1 MKKFKIILPI
11 LVAILFLGSC
21 TIYKTS
27 VPQSGVHTQINVNL
41 NDMQYLKE
49 VTGTAVQSYVV
60 GIAYGGEKH
69 KKAAVSN
76 VSGSLIGV
84 NLNNRG
90 YNNALYN
97 ALQKLPDAD
106 FIMPINMQVKSDRL
120 FLGRQDSI
128 IVRVKA
134 FKLKA
139 Q

>member
-1 MKKFKIILPI
+1 
-11 LVAILFLGSC
+11 
-21 TIYKTS
+21 
-27 VPQSGVHTQINVNL
+27 
-41 NDMQYLKE
+41 MQYLKE
-49 VTGTAVQSYVV
+49 VTGTAVQSYVM
-60 GIAYGGEKH
+60 GLPYGGEKN

-76 VSGSLIGV
+76 IAGNILGAD
-84 NLNNRG
+84 LRNRG

-97 ALQKLPDAD
+97 ALHKLPDAD
-106 FIMPINMQVKSDRL
+106 FIMPIIMEVKTDRM

>member
-1 MKKFKIILPI
+1 MKKLKIILPI
-11 LVAILFLGSC
+11 LVAALLLGSC
-21 TIYKTS
+21 TIYKTT
-27 VPQSGVHTQINVNL
+27 VPQANVHTQINVNL

-49 VTGTAVQSYVV
+49 VTGSAVQSYVF
-60 GIAYGGEKH
+60 GLPFGGEKY
-69 KKAAVSN
+69 KAVAVSN
-76 VSGSLIGV
+76 ISGSIAGV
-84 NLNNRG
+84 NLKNRG

-97 ALQKLPDAD
+97 AMQKLQDAD
-106 FIMPINMQVKSDRL
+106 FIMPINMEIKSDRM